1 MKEHFRL
8 YSVKE
13 KIVETVS
20 SILKILD
27 TTVRA
32 ALASFVQN
40 AQIETGYTKKRTQKT
55 KKGRYADAKPA
66 GKN

>member
-1 MKEHFRL
+1 
-8 YSVKE
+8 
-13 KIVETVS
+13 VETVN
-20 SILKILD
+20 SILRILD

-40 AQIETGYTKKRTQKT
+40 VQIEIGFTKKRIQKT
-55 KKGRYADAKPA
+55 KKGQCAGAKPV

>member
-1 MKEHFRL
+1 MREHFRL
-8 YSVKE
+8 YSVRE

-20 SILKILD
+20 SILRILD

-40 AQIETGYTKKRTQKT
+40 AQIETGFTKIRTQKT
-55 KKGRYADAKPA
+55 KRGRYADAKPA

>member
-1 MKEHFRL
+1 
-8 YSVKE
+8 
-13 KIVETVS
+13 VETVS

-27 TTVRA
+27 TTVKA
-32 ALASFVQN
+32 ALAFFVQN